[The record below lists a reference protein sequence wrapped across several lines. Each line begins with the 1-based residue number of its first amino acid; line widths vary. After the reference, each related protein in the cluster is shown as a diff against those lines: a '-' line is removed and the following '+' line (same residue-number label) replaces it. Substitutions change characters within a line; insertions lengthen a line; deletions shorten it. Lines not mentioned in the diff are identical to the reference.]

1 MTHVLLAE
9 VAYSTSGL
17 NKNDNDCWLLEY
29 KKTREWVALCW
40 PDAGLTRNLVCESYT
55 MFLSISE

>member
-29 KKTREWVALCW
+29 KKTW